1 MITLNMKSEEIISS
15 DELISQNWQK
25 RLLQTG
31 NCYFKFTSKQ
41 KLAKRITLNK
51 KSKETT

>member
-1 MITLNMKSEEIISS
+1 MKSEEIISS
-15 DELISQNWQK
+15 NELISQNWQK

-31 NCYFKFTSKQ
+31 NYYFKFTSKP